1 MSVAALAVIAV
12 ALGACGGGDDDAAT
26 STSSST
32 IAPAVITSTTVP
44 APVTTVAPT
53 TVPTTV
59 PLVTEGAQ
67 LIVANASG
75 INGAAGRMTD
85 ALAAAGFSTGDA
97 TNSTDGQLATSKV
110 YYDPANPDAL
120 AVANSVRDALGGGSI
135 EVLEMGTPAPVESG
149 EVGDSSIV
157 LAMGND
163 VADKTLAELQGLV
176 APAPTTPET
185 SAPETSAP
193 DG

>member
-1 MSVAALAVIAV
+1 MSVAALAVVAV
-12 ALGACGGGDDDAAT
+12 ALGACGGDDDAAT
-26 STSSST
+26 STTSTT
-32 IAPAVITSTTVP
+32 IAPVVITSTTAA

-59 PLVTEGAQ
+59 PLVTEGAK

-85 ALAAAGFSTGDA
+85 ALATAGFSTGDA

-120 AVANSVRDALGGGSI
+120 AVANSVRAALGGGSI

-163 VADKTLAELQGLV
+163 IADKTLAELQGLV
-176 APAPTTPET
+176 APAPASTTPET
-185 SAPETSAP
+185 SAP